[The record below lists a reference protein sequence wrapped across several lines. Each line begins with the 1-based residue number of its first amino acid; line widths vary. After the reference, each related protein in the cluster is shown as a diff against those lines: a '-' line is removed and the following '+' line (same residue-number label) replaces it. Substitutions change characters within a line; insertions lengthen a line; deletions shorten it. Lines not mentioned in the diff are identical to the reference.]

1 MGTSMLVAFDSSGGF
16 SSEVAAPS
24 TRQVRS
30 GRVLDGSDSLVK
42 FSSCSLNL
50 CRGPPSGELFW
61 TVFAGCNAQMYLAV
75 CAGVYFH
82 RVACRIFSTI

>member
-42 FSSCSLNL
+42 FSFLFL
-50 CRGPPSGELFW
+50 ELVPW
-61 TVFAGCNAQMYLAV
+61 SPIA
-75 CAGVYFH
+75 
-82 RVACRIFSTI
+82 